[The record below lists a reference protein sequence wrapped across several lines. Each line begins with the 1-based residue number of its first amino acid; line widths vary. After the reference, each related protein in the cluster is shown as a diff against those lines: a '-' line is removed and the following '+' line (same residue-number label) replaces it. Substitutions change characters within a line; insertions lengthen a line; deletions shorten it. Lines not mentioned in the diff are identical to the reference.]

1 MLPKDLGE
9 RTYRVLEFML
19 SFYTENGFPPT
30 VREIAPHVGLSSTS
44 TVQAHINKLLN
55 LGYIR
60 RTPNLTRAI
69 VFNHAKLQEIGL
81 VPPDQ
86 EAGMMPPAQAAQ
98 SVQTQ
103 AARTARS
110 VHDQVVQN
118 LDTNT
123 ISLPLVGN
131 VAAGTPI
138 LAEQNIEDTLTLP
151 TSIVSD
157 ASSFVLRVHGES
169 MINAGIYDGDYIVV
183 REQQDAYNGEII
195 VALVEDAA
203 TVKTFYKEANRIRLQ
218 PENDTMDPIYVDD
231 VRILGKVTA
240 LIRSF

>member
-1 MLPKDLGE
+1 MPSTNLSE
-9 RTYRVLEFML
+9 RTRRVLEYMVT
-19 SFYTENGFPPT
+19 FYADHGYPPT

-44 TVQAHINKLLN
+44 TVQAHINKLLT

-69 VFNHAKLQEIGL
+69 EFDHTMLR
-81 VPPDQ
+81 
-86 EAGMMPPAQAAQ
+86 EAGIVTPDEQVSSP
-98 SVQTQ
+98 SVG
-103 AARTARS
+103 S
-110 VHDQVVQN
+110 GSHPSSID
-118 LDTNT
+118 
-123 ISLPLVGN
+123 LPLVGN

-157 ASSFVLRVHGES
+157 ASSFILRVHGES

-183 REQQDAYNGEII
+183 REQHDAHNGEIV
-195 VALVEDAA
+195 VALVDDSA
-203 TVKTFYKEANRIRLQ
+203 TVKTFYKEADRIRLQ
-218 PENDTMDPIYVDD
+218 PENDTMSPIYVKD
-231 VRILGKVTA
+231 VQIIGKVVA